1 MYNKNEFLKVVEII
15 NGLRGTTKNTEKT
28 AILKENKDNELLKRV
43 LYYTYNSYM
52 KYGVSEK
59 IFDNMAFVTNKQS
72 SYTDIFELLDT
83 LAKSNINDKLRSD
96 VAVFFGT
103 IEDEEVADLCK
114 CMLLK
119 DLNIGCNVKTINK
132 VFKDL
137 IPTFA
142 CMLSESLFK
151 NNNIQ
156 RVQGKEFILTQKL
169 DGNRILGV
177 KANGK
182 TTFYTRQGKEID
194 GLVELEEDFK
204 LFPDNMVLDGEILL
218 ANDKGLNSD
227 ELFRA
232 TMKECRK
239 KGEKHNLY
247 FNAFDFVTLD
257 GFYKGIDTTP
267 CVTRKE
273 RLHNLI
279 VENNFKYI
287 VEVPIL
293 YKGKD
298 INKVDEFLQRA
309 IQLNQEGC
317 MLNLCD
323 APYEAKRVKTQLKV
337 KAMDEIDL
345 RVLGIFEGEGNFKHT
360 LGGITVAFEHEGEN
374 YTVGVGSGFSKEERE
389 LFWEHPELIVR
400 KIARIQYFE
409 VSKNTDGGYSL
420 RFPVFKGVCDKNEES
435 YN

>member
-1 MYNKNEFLKVVEII
+1 MHNKNEFFKVVEII
-15 NGLRGTTKNTEKT
+15 NGLRGTTKSTEKT

-103 IEDEEVADLCK
+103 IEDKEVADLCK

-267 CVTRKE
+267 CATRKE
-273 RLHNLI
+273 RLHSLI

-309 IQLNQEGC
+309 IQLSQEGC

-337 KAMDEIDL
+337 KAMNEIDL
-345 RVLGIFEGEGNFKHT
+345 KVLGVFGGEGNFKHT
-360 LGGITVAFEHEGEN
+360 LGGITVAFEHEGGN
-374 YTVGVGSGFSKEERE
+374 YTVGVGSGFSKEDRE
-389 LFWEHPELIVR
+389 LYWAHPELIVR

-420 RFPVFKGVCDKNEES
+420 RFPVFKGVCDKDEPS
-435 YN
+435 YF

>member
-1 MYNKNEFLKVVEII
+1 MKNIAEII
-15 NGLRGTTKNTEKT
+15 KSLRATAKNTEKLN
-28 AILKENKDNELLKRV
+28 ILNSNKSNELLKKV

-59 IFDNMAFVTNKQS
+59 VFDNMAFVTNKQS

-83 LAKSNINDKLRSD
+83 LAKSNINDKLRND

-103 IEDEEVADLCK
+103 IEDEELQDLFK
-114 CMLLK
+114 CMLIK
-119 DLNIGCNVKTINK
+119 DLRIGIAEKGINK

-151 NNNIQ
+151 NNNMQ

-204 LFPDNMVLDGEILL
+204 SFPDNMVLDGEILL

-247 FNAFDFVTLD
+247 FNAFDFITLD

-279 VENNFKYI
+279 VENNFRYI

-317 MLNLCD
+317 MVNLCE
-323 APYEAKRVKTQLKV
+323 APYEGKRVKTQLKV
-337 KAMDEIDL
+337 KAMNEIDL
-345 RVLGIFEGEGNFKHT
+345 RVVGIFEGEGNFKHT
-360 LGGITVAFEHEGEN
+360 LGGITVAFEHERGN

-420 RFPVFKGVCDKNEES
+420 RFPVFKGLCDKDEPS

>member
-15 NGLRGTTKNTEKT
+15 NDLRGTTKSTEKT
-28 AILKENKDNELLKRV
+28 AILKENKDNELLQKV
-43 LYYTYNSYM
+43 LFYTLDSFK
-52 KYGVSEK
+52 KYKISEK
-59 IFDNMAFVTNKQS
+59 TFETYGCLQS
-72 SYTDIFELLDT
+72 SYSDIFTLLDV
-83 LAKSNINDKLRSD
+83 LSANNINDNLKNEAVGFVNSADEKLQ
-96 VAVFFGT
+96 
-103 IEDEEVADLCK
+103 DLFK
-114 CMLLK
+114 CMLIK
-119 DLNIGCNVKTINK
+119 DLRIGIAEKGINK

-137 IPTFA
+137 IPTFS
-142 CMLSESLFK
+142 CMLSESIFK
-151 NNNIQ
+151 NNNMQ
-156 RVQGKEFILTQKL
+156 RVQGKEFIITQKL

-247 FNAFDFVTLD
+247 FNAFDLVSLE
-257 GFYKGIDTTP
+257 GFGKGIDTTP
-267 CVTRKE
+267 CAQRKE
-273 RLHNLI
+273 NLHNLI
-279 VENNFKYI
+279 ETNNFTHI

-293 YKGKD
+293 YKGRDLDK
-298 INKVDEFLQRA
+298 IDEYLQLA
-309 IQLNQEGC
+309 ISKGQEGC
-317 MLNLCD
+317 MVNLCE
-323 APYEAKRVKTQLKV
+323 APYEGKRVKTQLKV
-337 KAMDEIDL
+337 KAMNEIDL
-345 RVLGIFEGEGNFKHT
+345 RVLGVFEGEGNFKRT
-360 LGGITVAFEHEGEN
+360 LGGITVAFEHEGGN
-374 YTVGVGSGFSKEERE
+374 YTVGVGSGFSKEDRE
-389 LFWEHPELIVR
+389 LYWAHPELIVR

-420 RFPVFKGVCDKNEES
+420 RFPVFKGVCDKDEPS
-435 YN
+435 YF

>member
-1 MYNKNEFLKVVEII
+1 MYNKNEFFKVVEII
-15 NGLRGTTKNTEKT
+15 NDLRGTTKSTEKT

-59 IFDNMAFVTNKQS
+59 IFDNMAFVINKQS

-103 IEDEEVADLCK
+103 IEDKEVADLCK

-142 CMLSESLFK
+142 CMLSESIFK
-151 NNNIQ
+151 NNNMQ

-182 TTFYTRQGKEID
+182 TTFYTRQGKPLD
-194 GLVELEEDFK
+194 GLVELEEDFES
-204 LFPDNMVLDGEILL
+204 FPNNMVLDGEILL
-218 ANDKGLNSD
+218 ENKNNLNSD
-227 ELFRA
+227 ELFRE

-239 KGEKHNLY
+239 KGTKHGLY
-247 FNAFDFVTLD
+247 FNAFDLVTLD

-267 CVTRKE
+267 CATRKE

-279 VENNFKYI
+279 VEHNFKYI

-309 IQLNQEGC
+309 IQLSQEGC

-337 KAMDEIDL
+337 KAMNEIDL
-345 RVLGIFEGEGNFKHT
+345 RVVGVFEGEGEFKGT
-360 LGGITVAFEHEGEN
+360 LGGVKIVLTHEGKQ
-374 YTVGVGSGFSKEERE
+374 YDVAIGSGFSKKERE
-389 LFWEHPELIVR
+389 IFWEDSSLIIG
-400 KIARIQYFE
+400 KIIRVQYFE
-409 VSKNTDGGYSL
+409 ISQNQCGGYSL
-420 RFPVFKGVCDKNEES
+420 RFPVFKGICDKNEES

>member
-1 MYNKNEFLKVVEII
+1 MYNKNEFFKVVEII
-15 NGLRGTTKNTEKT
+15 NDLRGTTKSTEKT
-28 AILKENKDNELLKRV
+28 AILKENKDNELLQKV
-43 LYYTYNSYM
+43 LFYTLDSFK
-52 KYGVSEK
+52 KYKISEK
-59 IFDNMAFVTNKQS
+59 TFETYGCLQS
-72 SYTDIFELLDT
+72 SYSDIFTLLDV
-83 LAKSNINDKLRSD
+83 LSANNINDNLKNEAVGFVNSADEKLQ
-96 VAVFFGT
+96 
-103 IEDEEVADLCK
+103 DLFK
-114 CMLLK
+114 CMLIK
-119 DLNIGCNVKTINK
+119 DLRIGIAEKGINK

-137 IPTFA
+137 IPTFS
-142 CMLSESLFK
+142 CMLSESIFK
-151 NNNIQ
+151 NNNMQ
-156 RVQGKEFILTQKL
+156 RVQGKEFIITQKL

-267 CVTRKE
+267 CATRKE

-309 IQLNQEGC
+309 IQLSQEGC

-337 KAMDEIDL
+337 KAMNEIDL
-345 RVLGIFEGEGNFKHT
+345 RVVGVFEGEGEFKGT
-360 LGGITVAFEHEGEN
+360 LGGVKIVLTHEGKQ
-374 YTVGVGSGFSKEERE
+374 YDVAIGSGFSKKERE
-389 LFWEHPELIVR
+389 IFWEDSSLIIG
-400 KIARIQYFE
+400 KIIRVQYFE
-409 VSKNTDGGYSL
+409 ISQNQCGGYSL
-420 RFPVFKGVCDKNEES
+420 RFPVFKGICDKDEES